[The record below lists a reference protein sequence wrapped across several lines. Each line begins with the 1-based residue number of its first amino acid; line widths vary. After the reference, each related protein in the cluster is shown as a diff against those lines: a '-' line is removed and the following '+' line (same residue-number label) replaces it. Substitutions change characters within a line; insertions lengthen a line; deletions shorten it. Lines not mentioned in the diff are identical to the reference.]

1 MPSSAVASSR
11 DIRAGLQ
18 MRTVCL
24 SCVRE
29 QPGILCCVNMVRF
42 MSKLVGGNP
51 RYLTLCG
58 WVCRLTMCSAACLVQ
73 RLARLWPQLVLHPA
87 IFQVAGIRP
96 GVSIHFLFSSFWAV
110 HYPVQPLP
118 LSGEL
123 KTILAA
129 ALVSCGLP
137 FCTCRGFLFPPH
149 PPRGIPAVAESLSW
163 PALPLN
169 QPCATRAAPS
179 TH

>member
-1 MPSSAVASSR
+1 MLIS
-11 DIRAGLQ
+11 GF
-18 MRTVCL
+18 
-24 SCVRE
+24 RE
-29 QPGILCCVNMVRF
+29 RPDTSYCVNMARF
-42 MSKLVGGNP
+42 MFKLVGGP
-51 RYLTLCG
+51 SQGPYLM
-58 WVCRLTMCSAACLVQ
+58 WVGVQADSVLVACLVQ

-96 GVSIHFLFSSFWAV
+96 GFSIHFLFSRFCEV
-110 HYPVQPLP
+110 HSPVQPLP

-137 FCTCRGFLFPPH
+137 VCTCRGFLFPPR

-163 PALPLN
+163 PTLPLN